1 MKQKPSTARAVPPA
15 APLIPI
21 REVRGQRVLLDFDLA
36 AIYGVSTSALNQAV
50 KRNAQRFPED
60 FRFQLT
66 KAESAVFRSEP
77 MPSTAEPAHTE
88 AVAANSSQNVTSSR
102 TRRGATYRLHAFT
115 EHGALQA
122 ANVLKSERANAM
134 SVFVIRAF
142 VQMRAELSRT
152 GALAAKL
159 SELEAR
165 LTGRLDEHER
175 AIIEVMQQLVQL
187 LTPPSTPPEPPKPR
201 MGFKP

>member
-1 MKQKPSTARAVPPA
+1 
-15 APLIPI
+15 
-21 REVRGQRVLLDFDLA
+21 
-36 AIYGVSTSALNQAV
+36 
-50 KRNAQRFPED
+50 
-60 FRFQLT
+60 
-66 KAESAVFRSEP
+66 
-77 MPSTAEPAHTE
+77 
-88 AVAANSSQNVTSSR
+88 VTSSR
-102 TRRGATYRLHAFT
+102 TRRGAAYRPYAFT

-122 ANVLKSERANAM
+122 ANVLKSERASAM

-165 LTGRLDEHER
+165 LTGRLDDHER

-187 LTPPSTPPEPPKPR
+187 LTPPSDPPEPPKPR
-201 MGFKP
+201 MGFTP

>member
-1 MKQKPSTARAVPPA
+1 
-15 APLIPI
+15 
-21 REVRGQRVLLDFDLA
+21 VLLDFDLA
-36 AIYGVSTSALNQAV
+36 AIYGVSTAALNQAV
-50 KRNAQRFPED
+50 KRNVQRFPED
-60 FRFQLT
+60 FLFQLT
-66 KAESAVFRSEP
+66 KAESAALRSHEDVAA
-77 MPSTAEPAHTE
+77 AEPAPPEEITR
-88 AVAANSSQNVTSSR
+88 NRSQNVIASR
-102 TRRGATYRLHAFT
+102 RNLRYVPYAFT